1 MRRTERKLD
10 HAYENA
16 LCLPLHRG
24 SRIVMMS
31 DCHRGV
37 GNWGDN
43 FQPNQNLFFA
53 ALQHYNQRNFT
64 YIELGDGDELWENR
78 DLGEIARIHSNQFW
92 MMEQFYRSGRLYML
106 YGNHDRKKAKGQYF
120 QNACCP
126 SPAPCQYSP
135 SKPPSPSCAKSHPSL
150 FPNIKVEEAIRLKD
164 SCSGLEL
171 LLVHGHQGD
180 FWNDTLWKATR
191 FLVRYLWR
199 PLELAGCNDPTSAA
213 KNYAKKEK
221 IEQRLSAWASSRRIY
236 LVAGHTHRPVFP
248 KPGEGYYFND
258 GSCVHPR
265 CITALELEHGAI
277 ALVKWSVKVREDNV
291 MYIGRDVLEGPIPLK
306 DFASFFETFCPS
318 NVSNK

>member
-1 MRRTERKLD
+1 MRRTERRLN
-10 HAYENA
+10 HAYANA
-16 LCLPLHRG
+16 LCLPIHRG

-53 ALQHYNQRNFT
+53 ALQYYNQRNFT

-78 DLGEIARIHSNQFW
+78 DMSEIVRIHSNQFW
-92 MMEQFYRSGRLYML
+92 MMEQFYCNGRLHML
-106 YGNHDRKKAKGQYF
+106 YGNHDRKKAKA
-120 QNACCP
+120 NN
-126 SPAPCQYSP
+126 
-135 SKPPSPSCAKSHPSL
+135 
-150 FPNIKVEEAIRLKD
+150 PNIKVEEAIRLKD

-180 FWNDTLWKATR
+180 FWNDTLWKVTR

-213 KNYAKKEK
+213 KNYAKKER
-221 IEQRLSAWASSRRIY
+221 IEQRLSAWASRHKIF

-265 CITALELEHGAI
+265 CITALEVERGAI

-291 MYIGRDVLEGPIPLK
+291 MYIGRDILEGPIPLK
-306 DFASFFETFCPS
+306 DFMGVSPS
-318 NVSNK
+318 ELPNA